1 MLTTTPPPTQPN
13 HSALPRLFDTVA
25 DTINLA
31 GGLPDPQ
38 LFPSSDLS
46 DAMRSMLRLGGR
58 TLLQYSTYR
67 VPDALAAA
75 IAGAMEFRGAQTD
88 PAQLIPTGGSQ
99 NGLLTIALAFAGG
112 GATVLCET
120 PIYPGA
126 AAAFRTAGL
135 HTTAVESDGDGPSP
149 ESIRAAAADLR
160 DQGRAPVLLYTNP
173 TFHNP
178 TGRSLSA
185 TRRGEIVEAAASAGL
200 TVIEDDP
207 YALLSFPG
215 VTIDAATAPTL
226 RSLAPERV
234 IHLGTFSKILA
245 PGLRCGWIES
255 PAALADELRTVA
267 EITTLSPAPLSQ
279 AAIGR
284 YYAKH
289 GWHDLVDA
297 FRTAYARRAA
307 LMDTELSARLDR
319 GEWQWQSPRGGFYIW
334 LRRRD
339 GQSTTPVVE
348 QAAAQGVSVVG
359 GTHFSLANE
368 HADGIRLSFS
378 HVPDGSVVD
387 AVSRFAAGVTAANAA
402 DTPNAPQISRA
413 AS

>member
-1 MLTTTPPPTQPN
+1 MLTTSLPDTRPN
-13 HSALPRLFDTVA
+13 RSSLPRLFDTVA

-38 LFPSSDLS
+38 LFPSSDIS
-46 DAMRSMLRLGGR
+46 DSMRSMLRLGGR

-67 VPDALAAA
+67 VPGALASA
-75 IAGAMEFRGAQTD
+75 IAGAMELRGAEVD
-88 PAQLIPTGGSQ
+88 AADLIPTAGSQ
-99 NGLLTIALAFAGG
+99 NGLLTIALAFAGR

-135 HTTAVESDGDGPSP
+135 NTVAVESDAEGPAP
-149 ESIRAAAADLR
+149 ESIRTVAAEIR
-160 DQGRAPVLLYTNP
+160 RAGGSPVLLYTNP

-185 TRRGEIVEAAASAGL
+185 GRREGIVEAAASAGL
-200 TVIEDDP
+200 IVIEDDP

-215 VTIDAATAPTL
+215 VTIDRVTAPTL
-226 RSLAPERV
+226 RSLDPARV

-267 EITTLSPAPLSQ
+267 EITTLSPAPLAQ

-284 YYAKH
+284 YYSRH
-289 GWHDLVDA
+289 GWQELVEA
-297 FRTAYARRAA
+297 FRAVYARRAA
-307 LMDTELSARLDR
+307 LMDAQLAERLDR
-319 GEWQWQSPRGGFYIW
+319 DDWQWESPRGGFYIW

-339 GQSTTPVVE
+339 GRTTASLIE
-348 QAAAQGVSVVG
+348 HAAAQGVSVVG
-359 GTHFSLANE
+359 GSHFSLENE

-378 HVPDGSVVD
+378 NVPDGSVVD
-387 AVSRFAAGVTAANAA
+387 AVSRLAAAVDAESSV
-402 DTPNAPQISRA
+402 DIERA

>member
-1 MLTTTPPPTQPN
+1 MLTTALPPTRPTR
-13 HSALPRLFDTVA
+13 SSLPRLFDTVA

-31 GGLPDPQ
+31 GGLPDPE
-38 LFPSSDLS
+38 LFPSSDIS

-67 VPDALAAA
+67 MPDALAAA
-75 IAGAMEFRGAQTD
+75 ITGAMEFRGASVN
-88 PAQLIPTGGSQ
+88 AAHLVPTAGSQ
-99 NGLLTIALAFAGG
+99 NGLLTVALAFAGS

-135 HTTAVESDGDGPSP
+135 HTVAVESDREGPTP
-149 ESIRAAAADLR
+149 ESIRTVAADVR
-160 DQGRAPVLLYTNP
+160 RTGGRPVLLYTNP

-185 TRRGEIVEAAASAGL
+185 DRRGGIVEAAASAEL

-215 VTIDAATAPTL
+215 VTIDNRTAPTL
-226 RSLAPERV
+226 LSLDPQRV

-267 EITTLSPAPLSQ
+267 EITTLSPASLAQ
-279 AAIGR
+279 ATVGR

-289 GWHDLVDA
+289 GWLDLVDA
-297 FRTAYARRAA
+297 FRTVYARRAA
-307 LMDTELSARLDR
+307 LMDTQLAERLDQ
-319 GEWQWQSPRGGFYIW
+319 GEWEWQSPRGGFYIW

-339 GQSTTPVVE
+339 GYPTASVVE
-348 QAAAQGVSVVG
+348 HAEAQGVSVVG
-359 GTHFSLANE
+359 GSHFSIADE

-378 HVPDGSVVD
+378 HVPDGSVVE
-387 AVSRFAAGVTAANAA
+387 AVTRFAAGVTAARA
-402 DTPNAPQISRA
+402 DETERA